1 MKGHGQTA
9 RCREC
14 NKEFVQW
21 TARQEFCND
30 SCRGAYHRRKYRQ
43 QEVEEAEFQREL
55 RMNGDGKGT
64 PQERKEAEEALAKIV
79 QESLVTPG
87 FRRRI

>member
-43 QEVEEAEFQREL
+43 QKVEEAEFQREL
-55 RMNGDGKGT
+55 RMNGYGT
-64 PQERKEAEEALAKIV
+64 PQERKEAEEALARVVEEHVSKHRLI
-79 QESLVTPG
+79 
-87 FRRRI
+87 RRV